1 MLQNDNNDR
10 IEDRTVDHN
19 VHGRGLVMASLN
31 IYSLLALTDE
41 LRMYMNNTKI
51 DLLAINETKL
61 DSTSEHSKI
70 HHLPGY

>member
-1 MLQNDNNDR
+1 M
-10 IEDRTVDHN
+10 
-19 VHGRGLVMASLN
+19 MASLN

-41 LRMYMNNTKI
+41 LRMYMNNSKI

-70 HHLPGY
+70 IDYPEDRDWKR